1 MNYQG
6 LCDQDIRNISCYI
19 KYQFYPKG
27 SYIVRQYDKST
38 ALYGII
44 NGSCEVSLTELTRL
58 KKFRGDT
65 NADKDSSVCPQLK
78 QKTG

>member
-1 MNYQG
+1 MHQT
-6 LCDQDIRNISCYI
+6 
-19 KYQFYPKG
+19 KYKVH
-27 SYIVRQYDKST
+27 IVKKNGGYNGNNVTPNRYRM
-38 ALYGII
+38 LYH